1 MQNEKKLLNEVS
13 EKLRNFEESQ
23 KKEGGIFNIFSI
35 TKIER
40 REVDTHSAMIAELL
54 NPRNSDTRM

>member
-1 MQNEKKLLNEVS
+1 MQNAKQLLNNVS
-13 EKLRNFEESQ
+13 EKLKNFKDSQ
-23 KKEGGIFNIFSI
+23 KESGELFNIFSI

-54 NPRNSDTRM
+54 NSQGRHG